1 MSNTV
6 FVPLD
11 DEREPTRATLHA
23 YAKGVGAVAGAHAVF
38 HPKWWHISL
47 KVRPN
52 GLVTDNLPLPGGGSL
67 ALRMDLVNDLVA
79 IEASD
84 GSSIDVPMTDGLTGS
99 EFADNLIAAVA
110 GYGLEGEYLRDK
122 FEDDTPREYDSQ
134 AATKIMDLF
143 VNANTVFERQRA
155 TLGDSVGP
163 IQLWPHGF
171 DLAFEWYGSRIEEH
185 EEDGEVRA
193 YPAQLNFGL
202 YPAGRAYFYSNP
214 WPFAGTS
221 CSALNSRTAPS
232 GTRTAGREV
241 SSTTTRSLKTPT
253 LKPRYSSMPPQS
265 WRRLAPPWRPER
277 RRGRRAGHRR
287 VPRHRS
293 NSTVV
298 DCGVQLT

>member
-143 VNANTVFERQRA
+143 VNANTVLERQRA

-193 YPAQLNFGL
+193 YPSQLNFGL

-214 WPFAGTS
+214 WPFAGDELLGVDLPHGAEWHTDGWEGS
-221 CSALNSRTAPS
+221 VLYYDQVAEDSDAETKVLEYAAAVMEAAR
-232 GTRTAGREV
+232 
-241 SSTTTRSLKTPT
+241 PT
-253 LKPRYSSMPPQS
+253 LE
-265 WRRLAPPWRPER
+265 A
-277 RRGRRAGHRR
+277 
-287 VPRHRS
+287 
-293 NSTVV
+293 
-298 DCGVQLT
+298 